1 MQDYSAI
8 RLAVAEDCC
17 ATLLQR
23 EFLRIIKRPEVLR
36 KREDVE
42 NWRGCKIGVTIR
54 TRSTSIYI

>member
-23 EFLRIIKRPEVLR
+23 EFLRIIIDLKCFESA
-36 KREDVE
+36 KMS
-42 NWRGCKIGVTIR
+42 KIGEAAR
-54 TRSTSIYI
+54 